1 MFELWPR
8 KYKYTAVWNNNDK
21 SGFENLI
28 QYRDRYIEEN
38 TKENKNRIGK
48 QYLNYKTQDEV
59 LQAEWIKQ
67 KVEYWNSK

>member
-8 KYKYTAVWNNNDK
+8 KYKYTAVWNNDK